1 MLLYVRFLSPLH
13 DFTLI
18 RNLKAIK
25 IIGLGMWW
33 ITFSVINQLA
43 FIFLCPKQVVQPFC
57 LFFLHLFIGK
67 RRMKTLWFFFYL
79 DTCECCKMYWI
90 LICCEYR
97 EEQYFI
103 SAIFIA
109 SDFHIKACLVLLQFT
124 LLHFTDLGFF
134 TNGRQY
140 PSSVKRFTTCFIV
153 IHAFLGWSGT

>member
-1 MLLYVRFLSPLH
+1 MTFTFSLLLYVRFLSPLRY
-13 DFTLI
+13 FTLI

-43 FIFLCPKQVVQPFC
+43 FIFLCPKQIVQPFC
-57 LFFLHLFIGK
+57 LLFLHLFIGK
-67 RRMKTLWFFFYL
+67 RRMKTLFLFYFYFYL

-103 SAIFIA
+103 SAVFIA
-109 SDFHIKACLVLLQFT
+109 SDFHVKEYLVLLKFLYCISQI
-124 LLHFTDLGFF
+124 LGFLQMEDN
-134 TNGRQY
+134 TVHR
-140 PSSVKRFTTCFIV
+140 
-153 IHAFLGWSGT
+153 